1 MRPIGTVLIV
11 VVTVFV
17 GGALLAPWL
26 YWSAQMSTDLSPW
39 FAELARQPFH
49 RFVHR
54 ALLGLAIPGLWLIA
68 WQNGLT
74 SWRDLGMRRSP
85 LAGRQFAGGAVLGF
99 VSLAS
104 VGLLALAFDARRWNS
119 DLSLSLLGGSVVSAM
134 ATALVV
140 STLEEILFRGAL
152 FGGLRRGQQWATAL
166 VGSSAVYALVHFFKN
181 VEWTKPIKWDS
192 GLQVLGQMLQGMV
205 DPHALAPGFFVLL
218 LAGVIL
224 GLAYQ
229 KTNALWFSIG
239 AHAGWIFWLK
249 IYGLFTVE
257 HSTGFARLWGSS
269 KLTDGWIAAVVLLIG
284 AVLLWDCNRAPN
296 SNVRV
301 A

>member
-11 VVTVFV
+11 LVTVFV

-85 LAGRQFAGGAVLGF
+85 LAARQFAGGAVLGF

-134 ATALVV
+134 ATALLV

-152 FGGLRRGQQWATAL
+152 FGGLRRGRQWATAL
-166 VGSSAVYALVHFFKN
+166 VGSSAVVPNRRWAATMAVM
-181 VEWTKPIKWDS
+181 PS
-192 GLQVLGQMLQGMV
+192 GL
-205 DPHALAPGFFVLL
+205 
-218 LAGVIL
+218 
-224 GLAYQ
+224 
-229 KTNALWFSIG
+229 
-239 AHAGWIFWLK
+239 
-249 IYGLFTVE
+249 
-257 HSTGFARLWGSS
+257 GSS
-269 KLTDGWIAAVVLLIG
+269 LNRTSPPPFTWTSMNPGASQAPSGSRRTGMFLGNSRSGTIAAMRSPSITTARSCRTDSPSKRVSAASACRLAALIG
-284 AVLLWDCNRAPN
+284 CA
-296 SNVRV
+296 
-301 A
+301 

>member
-1 MRPIGTVLIV
+1 MRPIRTVLIV
-11 VVTVFV
+11 VVSVFV

-26 YWSAQMSTDLSPW
+26 YWSAQMSADLSPW
-39 FAELARQPFH
+39 FTELARQPFH
-49 RFVHR
+49 RFVNR
-54 ALLGLAIPGLWLIA
+54 SLLGLAIPGLWLIA

-74 SWRDLGMRRSP
+74 SWRDLGVRPSP
-85 LAGRQFAGGAVLGF
+85 RAVRQFAQGALLGF
-99 VSLAS
+99 ISLAT
-104 VGLLALAFDARRWNS
+104 VGLLALAFDARRWNNS
-119 DLSLSLLGGSVVSAM
+119 LSPSLLGGSVASAM

-152 FGGLRRGQQWATAL
+152 FGGLRRGQQWITAL
-166 VGSSAVYALVHFFKN
+166 VGSSAVYALVHFFRS
-181 VEWTKPIKWDS
+181 VEWTKPIAWDS
-192 GLQVLGQMLQGMV
+192 GLQVLGQMLQGMI

-218 LAGVIL
+218 LAGMIL

-249 IYGLFTVE
+249 LYGLLTIE
-257 HSTGFARLWGSS
+257 HSVGLAPLWGSS
-269 KLTDGWIAAVVLLIG
+269 KLTDGWIAAVVLLIA
-284 AVLLWDCNRAPN
+284 AVLLWDSNRLRN
-296 SNVRV
+296 SDVRI

>member
-1 MRPIGTVLIV
+1 
-11 VVTVFV
+11 
-17 GGALLAPWL
+17 
-26 YWSAQMSTDLSPW
+26 
-39 FAELARQPFH
+39 
-49 RFVHR
+49 
-54 ALLGLAIPGLWLIA
+54 
-68 WQNGLT
+68 
-74 SWRDLGMRRSP
+74 
-85 LAGRQFAGGAVLGF
+85 
-99 VSLAS
+99 
-104 VGLLALAFDARRWNS
+104 
-119 DLSLSLLGGSVVSAM
+119 
-134 ATALVV
+134 
-140 STLEEILFRGAL
+140 
-152 FGGLRRGQQWATAL
+152 
-166 VGSSAVYALVHFFKN
+166 
-181 VEWTKPIKWDS
+181 
-192 GLQVLGQMLQGMV
+192 MLQGMV
-205 DPHALAPGFFVLL
+205 DPRALAPGFFVLL

>member
-17 GGALLAPWL
+17 GGALIAPWL
-26 YWSAQMSTDLSPW
+26 YWSAQMSADLSPW

-49 RFVHR
+49 RYVHR
-54 ALLGLAIPGLWLIA
+54 SLLGLAIPGLWFIA

-85 LAGRQFAGGAVLGF
+85 LAGRQFISGALLGLL
-99 VSLAS
+99 SLAA
-104 VGLLALAFDARRWNS
+104 VGLLALVFDARRWNS
-119 DLSLSLLGGSVVSAM
+119 NLSPALLGGSIISAL
-134 ATALVV
+134 AAALVV
-140 STLEEILFRGAL
+140 SPLEELLFRGAL
-152 FGGLRRGQQWATAL
+152 FGGLRRGSQWATAL
-166 VGSSAVYALVHFFKN
+166 LGSSTVYALVHFFRA

-192 GLQVLGQMLQGMV
+192 GLLVLGQMLEGLI

-218 LAGVIL
+218 LAGLIL

-249 IYGLFTVE
+249 IYGVLTVE
-257 HSTGFARLWGSS
+257 HSAGLPALWGSS
-269 KLTDGWIAAVVLLIG
+269 KLIDGWIAAVVLLIP
-284 AVLLWDCNRAPN
+284 AVLLWDSNRLRN
-296 SNVRV
+296 SDVRV

>member
-17 GGALLAPWL
+17 GGALIAPWL
-26 YWSAQMSTDLSPW
+26 YWSAQMSADLSPW
-39 FAELARQPFH
+39 FAELAKQPFH

-54 ALLGLAIPGLWLIA
+54 SLLGLAIPGLGFIA

-85 LAGRQFAGGAVLGF
+85 LAGRQFAAGAVLGF
-99 VSLAS
+99 VSLAIA
-104 VGLLALAFDARRWNS
+104 GLLALIFDARRWNS
-119 DLSLSLLGGSVVSAM
+119 DLSPSLLGGSIASAM
-134 ATALVV
+134 ASALVV
-140 STLEEILFRGAL
+140 STLEEVLFRGAL
-152 FGGLRRGQQWATAL
+152 FGGLRRGTQWTAAL
-166 VGSSAVYALVHFFKN
+166 LASSAVYALVHFFKN
-181 VEWTKPIKWDS
+181 VDWIKPIRWDS
-192 GLQVLGQMLQGMV
+192 GLQVLAQMLEGMI

-257 HSTGFARLWGSS
+257 HSVGLAPLWGTS
-269 KLTDGWIAAVVLLIG
+269 KLIDGWVAAVVLLVP
-284 AVLLWDCNRAPN
+284 AVLLWDSNRLRT

>member
-1 MRPIGTVLIV
+1 
-11 VVTVFV
+11 
-17 GGALLAPWL
+17 
-26 YWSAQMSTDLSPW
+26 
-39 FAELARQPFH
+39 
-49 RFVHR
+49 
-54 ALLGLAIPGLWLIA
+54 
-68 WQNGLT
+68 
-74 SWRDLGMRRSP
+74 
-85 LAGRQFAGGAVLGF
+85 QFAGGAVLGF

-119 DLSLSLLGGSVVSAM
+119 DLSLSLLGGSVASAM

-152 FGGLRRGQQWATAL
+152 FGGLRRGRQWTTAL
-166 VGSSAVYALVHFFKN
+166 VGSSAVYALVHFLRS

-192 GLQVLGQMLQGMV
+192 GLQVLGQMLQGMI

-218 LAGVIL
+218 LAGAIL
-224 GLAYQ
+224 ALAYQ

-257 HSTGFARLWGSS
+257 HSAGLAPLWGSS
-269 KLTDGWIAAVVLLIG
+269 KLTDGWFAAVVLLIA
-284 AVLLWDCNRAPN
+284 AVLLWDSNRLR
-296 SNVRV
+296 SSDVHV